1 MTDEIGLRVA
11 VIAAFA
17 AVITLAWRSAGDKR
31 IRPWVVAAALAFAL
45 ALSSRATTGW
55 VHGVAV
61 IATVAV
67 LVTALVIRALGRRGT
82 NTRFSRASSRE

>member
-1 MTDEIGLRVA
+1 MTDDIGLRVA

-17 AVITLAWRSAGDKR
+17 AVIILASRSVGDKR

-55 VHGVAV
+55 LHGVAV
-61 IATVAV
+61 IATVAS
-67 LVTALVIRALGRRGT
+67 LVTALVIRALGRRGSA
-82 NTRFSRASSRE
+82 TRYPRPRTRE